1 MKRLWSAWNAK
12 AQYLLNHD
20 GSKGD
25 KIAFSDL
32 RRVLEES
39 KELPEVTL
47 IPGST
52 HETFLKSAI
61 SYQKKLQDRIS
72 LVNQW
77 IARAHDLLSGE
88 NKQSNDVEDL
98 KKLLHDAKSVKNLLE
113 DTDHIQA
120 IVDEIYEWIAT
131 YKSMIASSTE
141 SGAVRI
147 EAFESLLRRSNHFP
161 VRVVE
166 VQDLKMRLDEAV
178 AQGTRIRRL
187 FPEFWQ
193 FQTSNR
199 QRLVDNHS
207 VGAKT

>member
-1 MKRLWSAWNAK
+1 M
-12 AQYLLNHD
+12 
-20 GSKGD
+20 
-25 KIAFSDL
+25 
-32 RRVLEES
+32 
-39 KELPEVTL
+39 
-47 IPGST
+47 
-52 HETFLKSAI
+52 
-61 SYQKKLQDRIS
+61 
-72 LVNQW
+72 NQW

-161 VRVVE
+161 VRI
-166 VQDLKMRLDEAV
+166 DRSSGFKDAV
-178 AQGTRIRRL
+178 RRSGSPGNAHTEIISRIL
-187 FPEFWQ
+187 AVP
-193 FQTSNR
+193 NI
-199 QRLVDNHS
+199 
-207 VGAKT
+207 

>member
-1 MKRLWSAWNAK
+1 M
-12 AQYLLNHD
+12 
-20 GSKGD
+20 
-25 KIAFSDL
+25 
-32 RRVLEES
+32 
-39 KELPEVTL
+39 
-47 IPGST
+47 
-52 HETFLKSAI
+52 
-61 SYQKKLQDRIS
+61 
-72 LVNQW
+72 
-77 IARAHDLLSGE
+77 
-88 NKQSNDVEDL
+88 
-98 KKLLHDAKSVKNLLE
+98 KNLLE

-199 QRLVDNHS
+199 QRLVDTHS
-207 VGAKT
+207 VGGKKPDLKVVQELVEQVESIGIQTDELAVVKDALTSTHKWIQRVNDLTMKAKATGDVGDSKQEKMSSGGRGA